1 MSTEDDQSK
10 AGAPQYNFVRLCWI
24 DFTGRVKCR
33 IVDRARYEKMIHSP
47 PESLISIPG
56 KVSGCSSFMAI
67 LHPFHE
73 AFLIIVLIIFCSHV
87 VQACAFGLGHYD
99 ELTSGFGPSGELFLQ
114 PDQVSFRIL
123 TYFPSHAMVMCNIL
137 RKREPDFLDDP
148 PSENESPTRFTH
160 YPLCPRFILST
171 TLRSSVAE
179 RGVSY
184 LVGFEIEVVLL
195 ESIEPLQPVDAA
207 NSSHCWSSHSSF
219 RNGSKGLACMGKVVD
234 CLQIAGIGVE
244 QWHAESA
251 PGQAR
256 DFFELVLEPH
266 APFQACDELIYAKEL
281 IYSIANELGLR
292 ATLSPKPFEA
302 ACGTGGHIHISL
314 QRKGKN
320 DSGNIPNGSIANS
333 PSSAISLIESHW
345 LAGVLSHLPA
355 IIAFTQP
362 SSFSYDRVAEGTW
375 SGGLWVCW
383 GTTNK
388 EAPIRLCTS
397 SASTGLSVEKHFE
410 IKVADSTSNIYLA
423 LSAILTAG
431 LLGIQTP
438 LELTHSDCR
447 VDASQ
452 MTYQERQDHKIATTL
467 PRSLGDALSALEQD
481 PNLEKALG
489 TVFVHAYIAVKK
501 AEIERFMSMSLTEQK
516 NFSLRQY

>member
-47 PESLISIPG
+47 PESLISIP
-56 KVSGCSSFMAI
+56 
-67 LHPFHE
+67 
-73 AFLIIVLIIFCSHV
+73 
-87 VQACAFGLGHYD
+87 ACAFGLGHYD

-251 PGQAR
+251 PGQ
-256 DFFELVLEPH
+256 FELVLEPH

-302 ACGTGGHIHISL
+302 ACGTGRHIHISL

>member
-47 PESLISIPG
+47 PESLISIP
-56 KVSGCSSFMAI
+56 
-67 LHPFHE
+67 
-73 AFLIIVLIIFCSHV
+73 
-87 VQACAFGLGHYD
+87 ACAFGLGHYD

-251 PGQAR
+251 PGQ
-256 DFFELVLEPH
+256 FELVLEPH